1 MLLARWRNMK
11 HFVLAALIL
20 AIAAPLVAQRRVDLL
35 FDVEGVHRS
44 GRNTDITP
52 GVRFDPSFD
61 TGGGVG
67 GGVNFFFSDRVS
79 LEGKIAGLGT
89 KMHVRVIGSD
99 FVAVADLGYAQI
111 YPISAVLQWHM
122 LERGAIRPY
131 VGAGVSHV
139 ILRNISKK
147 GGTSGAG
154 GIRFKDPT
162 GLVVDGGLEFRLGKR
177 WTWFADARYIP
188 IETHSR
194 ATFTGTTSAVNIR
207 VRPLIVSTGVAYHF

>member
-1 MLLARWRNMK
+1 MK

-20 AIAAPLVAQRRVDLL
+20 PIAAPLVAQQRVDLL
-35 FDVEGVHRS
+35 FDVEGVHRAS
-44 GRNTDITP
+44 RNAHFTP
-52 GVRFDPSFD
+52 GIRFEPTFN

-67 GGVNFFFSDRVS
+67 GGVNLFLSDRVS
-79 LEGKIAGLGT
+79 LEGKVAGLGT

-111 YPISAVLQWHM
+111 YPVSAVLQWHM
-122 LERGAIRPY
+122 LKRGAIRPY

-147 GGTSGAG
+147 VGTSGAS

-162 GLVVDGGLEFRLGKR
+162 GLVVDGGLEFSLGKR
-177 WTWFADARYIP
+177 WSLFGDARYIP

-194 ATFTGTTSAVNIR
+194 ATFTGTTSAVKIS
-207 VRPLIVSTGVAYHF
+207 VRPLIVSSGLAYHF